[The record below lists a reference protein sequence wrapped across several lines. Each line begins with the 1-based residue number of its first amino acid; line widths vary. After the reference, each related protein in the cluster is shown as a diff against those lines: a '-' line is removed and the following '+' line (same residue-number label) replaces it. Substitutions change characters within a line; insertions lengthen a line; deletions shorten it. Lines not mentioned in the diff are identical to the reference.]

1 MTTITATI
9 PAWMNFE
16 YSDISRIDAL
26 LAEGHAD
33 KAVNL
38 PLYTIHGI
46 KGYTQIGTAEITLTL
61 LPASDMHGQQLKAL
75 KEQLQDVRAEN
86 QRKENYLLDKISKL
100 SALTYE
106 VEA

>member
-1 MTTITATI
+1 MQITATI

-16 YSDISRIDAL
+16 YSDISRIDGLIAD
-26 LAEGHAD
+26 GHMD

-38 PLYTIHGI
+38 PLYSIHGI

-61 LPASDMHGQQLKAL
+61 FPASDMHSQQLKAL
-75 KEQLQDVRAEN
+75 NEQLQEVRAEN
-86 QRKENYLLDKISKL
+86 QRKENYLIDKISKL

-106 VEA
+106 AEA

>member
-1 MTTITATI
+1 MQITATI
-9 PAWMNFE
+9 AAWMNFE
-16 YSDISRIDAL
+16 YSDISRIDGLIAD
-26 LAEGHAD
+26 GHMD

-38 PLYTIHGI
+38 PLYSIHGI

-61 LPASDMHGQQLKAL
+61 FPASDMHGQQLKAL
-75 KEQLQDVRAEN
+75 NEQLQEVRAEN

-106 VEA
+106 AEA